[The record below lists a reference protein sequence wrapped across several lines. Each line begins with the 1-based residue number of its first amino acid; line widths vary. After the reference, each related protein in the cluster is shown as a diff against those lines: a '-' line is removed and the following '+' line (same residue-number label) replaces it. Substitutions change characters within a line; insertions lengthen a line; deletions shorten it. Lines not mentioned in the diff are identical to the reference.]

1 MKDQKKK
8 DMVKSQ
14 QVENERKRMKTDMG
28 NPRGGFGGRNSNR
41 GGFNR
46 GNYGGQN
53 NNNNHNKSGPYTFGQ
68 PNVYSNNRDS
78 YNSNDNKRR
87 RF

>member
-8 DMVKSQ
+8 AMVKSQ
-14 QVENERKRMKTDMG
+14 QVENERKRLKTDMNSPKG
-28 NPRGGFGGRNSNR
+28 ARNFNNNR

-46 GNYGGQN
+46 GNYGQQGSFN
-53 NNNNHNKSGPYTFGQ
+53 NNNKSGPYTFGT
-68 PNVYSNNRDS
+68 PNVYSNRREPQND
-78 YNSNDNKRR
+78 NSNKRR